1 MLIDGTDGI
10 AIPYIF
16 LKEAVADGIRGLN
29 VLGLILFCFVFGGIM
44 AQMGIFQNLCS
55 FNDKSVSNSIFLNR

>member
-1 MLIDGTDGI
+1 MTDGTDGI
-10 AIPYIF
+10 AIPYIY

-44 AQMGIFQNLCS
+44 AQMGIF
-55 FNDKSVSNSIFLNR
+55 KIYVT